1 MKLGDVVR
9 DKISGFTG
17 VLTCRLLY
25 LNGCVRW
32 SVSPRILHDAKLVDS
47 QYFDEEQLEVVP
59 GEEGISVVQRNTG
72 GERPNPTGRQRP
84 IR

>member
-17 VLTCRLLY
+17 VANCRLEY

-32 SVSPRILHDAKLVDS
+32 MVCPQTLHDGKVIDAH
-47 QYFDEEQLEVVP
+47 YFDHEQLEVV
-59 GEEGISVVQRNTG
+59 EGASVPSVARVQSG
-72 GERPNPTGRQRP
+72 GDRPTPAARGSVR
-84 IR
+84 